1 MKSNDLTMNRDDVR
15 ARLMQALSDNDKDAY
30 NQAFNDMILCIENDI
45 NQRQTESVDEIRGSR
60 PQSAGTARSTPID
73 QRGKEVLPE
82 AGRGHAQH
90 EPQAGAFKYRSGY
103 AKNHHECG
111 V

>member
-1 MKSNDLTMNRDDVR
+1 MKKEKENIRRSF
-15 ARLMQALSDNDKDAY
+15 SSE
-30 NQAFNDMILCIENDI
+30 FNLDTSKE
-45 NQRQTESVDEIRGSR
+45 
-60 PQSAGTARSTPID
+60 
-73 QRGKEVLPE
+73 KEVLPE